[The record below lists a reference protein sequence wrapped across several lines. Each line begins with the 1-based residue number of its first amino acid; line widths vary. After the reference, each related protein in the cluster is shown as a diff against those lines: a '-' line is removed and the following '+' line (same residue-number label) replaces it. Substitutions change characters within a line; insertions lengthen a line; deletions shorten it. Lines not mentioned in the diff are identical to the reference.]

1 MPSLFLTVLH
11 DAICNRQTIL
21 VVVTKIGYG
30 HKLMKISSCTILRQ
44 SITSQ
49 GHTKRLL
56 QKNFSLQKNL
66 TQNLNKIMH
75 PLTHSKLRY

>member
-30 HKLMKISSCTILRQ
+30 HKLMKISSCTVLRQ

-49 GHTKRLL
+49 GHTKRLDPA
-56 QKNFSLQKNL
+56 KKFL
-66 TQNLNKIMH
+66 TAKI
-75 PLTHSKLRY
+75 LTAKKFDSKLE